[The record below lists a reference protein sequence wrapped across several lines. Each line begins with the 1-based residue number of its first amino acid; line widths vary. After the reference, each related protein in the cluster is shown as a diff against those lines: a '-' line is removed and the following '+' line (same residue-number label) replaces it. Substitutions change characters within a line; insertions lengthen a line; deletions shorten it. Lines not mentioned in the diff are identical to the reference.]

1 MENSNAGGGKDREQG
16 AGAGQD
22 LPFILQATPWTGSAT
37 GPAGSQVAGAQLP
50 TTGPGEA
57 NHLTKQDGT
66 AADDR
71 KLPTVQGRK
80 CWKRLDEM
88 WNGGAAAL
96 SPTSDS
102 NRRPSDYE
110 TDARG
115 PAVSSPRRPP
125 ATGTLTQ

>member
-1 MENSNAGGGKDREQG
+1 MGRHLPQAQPTPRRDAKVASHGELEPWRGQG
-16 AGAGQD
+16 QGTQGTGAGQD

-37 GPAGSQVAGAQLP
+37 GPAGSQVASAQLP

-71 KLPTVQGRK
+71 RLPTVQGRK

-88 WNGGAAAL
+88 WEW
-96 SPTSDS
+96 
-102 NRRPSDYE
+102 RRS
-110 TDARG
+110 R
-115 PAVSSPRRPP
+115 S
-125 ATGTLTQ
+125 